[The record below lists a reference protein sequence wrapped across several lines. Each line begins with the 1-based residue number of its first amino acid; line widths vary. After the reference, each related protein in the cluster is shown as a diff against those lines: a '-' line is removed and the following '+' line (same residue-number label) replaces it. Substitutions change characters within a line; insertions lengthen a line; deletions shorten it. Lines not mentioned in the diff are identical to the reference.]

1 VFGEEYL
8 SPMKKIPAPKNT
20 TMIETEE
27 TAVTGEEKKKSKKD
41 LMEEKK
47 AEKDKD
53 KDNAAPKNAQNAHE
67 AIRPSET
74 DGKVAIPA
82 LADLVDLFSVFWLSL
97 FLFDADLCGSVFCGV
112 ILLDF
117 IIYI

>member
-1 VFGEEYL
+1 VSSVFGEEYL

-27 TAVTGEEKKKSKKD
+27 TGVAGEEKKKSKKD
-41 LMEEKK
+41 LVEEKK
-47 AEKDKD
+47 AEKD

-74 DGKVAIPA
+74 DGKVIVPA
-82 LADLVDLFSVFWLSL
+82 WAGLF
-97 FLFDADLCGSVFCGV
+97 A
-112 ILLDF
+112 
-117 IIYI
+117 